1 MLQKSPGI
9 AIIITIISMIIIII
23 TNLDK
28 RPTVQ
33 ELYETRFVKRYL
45 HDNLSYTIIDSNNNN
60 NREPVTIFNRAKE
73 IEKLR
78 KFRQDMLRKKGELK
92 FISILIILKL
102 FIGNQIKNDINVWG
116 INMNNNNNNNN
127 KEVMNLDATMD
138 LRSPFYRSLVA
149 SRASNDIGNNN
160 IHNNQYKQDDR
171 RNPQNFYNNKGN
183 IIINVITIIIANIL

>member
-78 KFRQDMLRKKGELK
+78 KFRQDMLRKKGEL
-92 FISILIILKL
+92 IIILILIILKL
-102 FIGNQIKNDINVWG
+102 FNFMARSIILRQGNSLDMVVTFGIQLHLQI
-116 INMNNNNNNNN
+116 
-127 KEVMNLDATMD
+127 
-138 LRSPFYRSLVA
+138 
-149 SRASNDIGNNN
+149 
-160 IHNNQYKQDDR
+160 
-171 RNPQNFYNNKGN
+171 
-183 IIINVITIIIANIL
+183 